1 MRRDKSRKLYAAA
14 LGLMPGGVNSPA
26 RAWTAVGGEP
36 LFIRRGAGA
45 RVWDADGNEYIDYVC
60 SWGPLVL
67 GHAHPEV
74 IEAVTAAA
82 TRGTSFGAPTE
93 QENTLAEM
101 VAESIPS
108 MERVRFVSSGT
119 EAGMSALRLARAYT
133 GRDKIVKFEGGYHGH
148 ADALLVSA
156 GSGAAAHGVPTSA
169 GVTASFARDTLV
181 ADYNDPESVRA
192 HFRAAPG
199 EIAAVIVEPV
209 AANMGVVPPAPGF
222 LEQLRD
228 LTSREGALLIFDE
241 VVTGYRV
248 GYGGA
253 QRLYGVTPDVTILGK
268 IIGGGM
274 PVGAY
279 GGSRE
284 IMDTVSPVGPMY
296 QAGTLSGNPVA
307 MAAGI
312 RTLELLREPGVY
324 DRLET
329 TAARLA
335 DGLREV
341 FADAEVPLTINRV
354 GSMMTLFF
362 SADEVTGWAS
372 VSASDKEAFG
382 RFFHRMIDEGVY
394 LPPSGFEAMFVSTA
408 TITLQYA
415 EGESTPS
422 SPPSQPSRGPPAGRC
437 VITSN
442 SIFPRSLLPLLRPGG
457 PIKGEEVLA
466 PRRPPKAPSSP
477 SRPRY
482 SLSTSQLPTT
492 FQIIPVR
499 AA

>member
-1 MRRDKSRKLYAAA
+1 MRADRSRELYAAA

-26 RAWTAVGGEP
+26 RAWTAVGGQP
-36 LFIRRGAGA
+36 LFVDRGEGA
-45 RVWDADGNEYIDYVC
+45 RVWDADGAEYVDYVC

-74 IEAVTAAA
+74 VAAVVEAAR
-82 TRGTSFGAPTE
+82 RGTSFGAPTE
-93 QENTLAEM
+93 LENRLAAM

-119 EAGMSALRLARAYT
+119 EAGMSALRLARAFT
-133 GRDKIVKFEGGYHGH
+133 GRDRIVKFEGGYHGH

-181 ADYNDPESVRA
+181 AAYNDADSVRA
-192 HFRAAPG
+192 LFEAAPG
-199 EIAAVIVEPV
+199 EIAAVIVEPI

-222 LEQLRD
+222 LRALRD
-228 LTSREGALLIFDE
+228 IASRHGALLVFDE

-253 QRLYGVTPDVTILGK
+253 QELYGVTPDVTILGK

-279 GGSRE
+279 GGAKE
-284 IMDTVSPVGPMY
+284 IMDAVSPVGPMY

-307 MAAGI
+307 MAAGV

-324 DRLET
+324 DGLET
-329 TAARLA
+329 AAARLA
-335 DGLREV
+335 GGLREA
-341 FADAEVPLTINRV
+341 FAEAEIPLTVNRV

-362 SADEVTGWAS
+362 TAGEVTGWAS
-372 VSASDKEAFG
+372 VSASDKDAFA
-382 RFFHRMIDEGVY
+382 RFFHRMIEEGVY

-408 TITLQYA
+408 HTAADIDATIQA
-415 EGESTPS
+415 A
-422 SPPSQPSRGPPAGRC
+422 RRA
-437 VITSN
+437 
-442 SIFPRSLLPLLRPGG
+442 LR
-457 PIKGEEVLA
+457 
-466 PRRPPKAPSSP
+466 
-477 SRPRY
+477 
-482 SLSTSQLPTT
+482 
-492 FQIIPVR
+492 
-499 AA
+499 

>member
-1 MRRDKSRKLYAAA
+1 MRRDKSRQLYAAA

-36 LFIRRGAGA
+36 VFIDRGEGA

-67 GHAHPEV
+67 GHAHPDV
-74 IEAVTAAA
+74 VAAVTEAAS
-82 TRGTSFGAPTE
+82 RGTSFGAPTE
-93 QENTLAEM
+93 RENTLAGL

-181 ADYNDPESVRA
+181 ADYNDAESVGA
-192 HFRAAPG
+192 HFEAARG

-284 IMDTVSPVGPMY
+284 IMDTVSPIGPMY

-335 DGLREV
+335 DGLRDV

-394 LPPSGFEAMFVSTA
+394 LPPSGFEAMFVSTTHGNA
-408 TITLQYA
+408 EIDTTVEAARRALQ
-415 EGESTPS
+415 
-422 SPPSQPSRGPPAGRC
+422 
-437 VITSN
+437 
-442 SIFPRSLLPLLRPGG
+442 
-457 PIKGEEVLA
+457 
-466 PRRPPKAPSSP
+466 
-477 SRPRY
+477 
-482 SLSTSQLPTT
+482 
-492 FQIIPVR
+492 
-499 AA
+499 